1 MDSDFPWQRWQM
13 VDERAV
19 ALLTGRTLKAIQHD
33 RCRGIGIPFKR
44 LNGATVRYKVAD
56 ILDWLDSLPSG
67 GCQPAE
73 DEKKRGS
80 RRVA

>member
-1 MDSDFPWQRWQM
+1 M

-73 DEKKRGS
+73 HGKKRGS
-80 RRVA
+80 RTVA